1 MGIKIRK
8 KNILYL
14 LVTLFLL
21 ADVRLFYLIP
31 LPEKFTG
38 PAANKVFAAFVA
50 VISFGF
56 YILFFNKLK
65 FGYWGK
71 WILNLYIIFLLSGI
85 MSMISYKFT
94 VTNVLWEHLTYFI
107 LLMYF
112 PLTEYL
118 RNEQAMKRFISVA
131 EIITDITCILFLIQY
146 FLWSGLDSVFLQLDD
161 IITDFYIYRTY
172 IPLRIYSVF
181 EGFVR
186 IFILMVAYRCIK
198 NNFKKCK
205 RDILSFTLMF
215 MTIVFVDQS
224 RVYLIILLA
233 AITYM
238 ILKEYGTRVS
248 TKKLIIY
255 FGGSIAAITLITT
268 KLISISTTI
277 FSNEGSWWAR
287 LEAIAYYFSRILNHL
302 IFGLGITIP
311 EKTNSLYAY
320 FKGEH
325 GYYNFDDIGI
335 FGVFFSFGIIG
346 FTWYLLFAV
355 KMIKTVHKTKKNRPL
370 SMAITIVFILSFLSM
385 SYLDKARAMS
395 LLMSMVVLDY
405 NYKMS
410 IKEKIY
416 VFSDNNRLSDNRQ
429 FY

>member
-1 MGIKIRK
+1 MGINIGK

-71 WILNLYIIFLLSGI
+71 WILSLYVIFLLSGI
-85 MSMISYKFT
+85 MSMINYRFT

-118 RNEQAMKRFISVA
+118 SNKQAMERFISVA

-186 IFILMVAYRCIK
+186 IFILMVVYRCIK
-198 NNFKKCK
+198 NDFKKCK

-238 ILKEYGTRVS
+238 ILKQYGSRVS
-248 TKKLIIY
+248 IKKLIIY

-287 LEAIAYYFSRILNHL
+287 LEA
-302 IFGLGITIP
+302 
-311 EKTNSLYAY
+311 K
-320 FKGEH
+320 
-325 GYYNFDDIGI
+325 IG
-335 FGVFFSFGIIG
+335 
-346 FTWYLLFAV
+346 
-355 KMIKTVHKTKKNRPL
+355 
-370 SMAITIVFILSFLSM
+370 
-385 SYLDKARAMS
+385 RAH
-395 LLMSMVVLDY
+395 V
-405 NYKMS
+405 
-410 IKEKIY
+410 
-416 VFSDNNRLSDNRQ
+416 
-429 FY
+429 